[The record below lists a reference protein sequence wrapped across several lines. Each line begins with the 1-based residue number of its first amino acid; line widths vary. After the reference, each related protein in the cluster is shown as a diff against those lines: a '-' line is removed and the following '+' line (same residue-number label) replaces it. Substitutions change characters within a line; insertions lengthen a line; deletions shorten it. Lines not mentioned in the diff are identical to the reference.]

1 MRALELQEHRGVTVA
16 LLVGEIDHANGGRIG
31 GQVEGALEAAGVGL
45 VVDLSG
51 VTFIDSAA
59 ISTLFRLARDA
70 RERGRRLALVVPPDS
85 VVERVLGI
93 VGLDQMVVLA
103 DGLDSAVDEVLRA
116 D

>member
-1 MRALELQEHRGVTVA
+1 MKVVELQQHRGVTVA
-16 LLVGEIDHANGGRIG
+16 VLEGEIDHANGGRIG
-31 GQVEGALEAAGVGL
+31 KEIERALEAAGPRL

-59 ISTLFRLARDA
+59 ISELFRLARDA
-70 RERGRRLALVVPPDS
+70 RERGRRLALVVPRHS

-93 VGLDQMVVLA
+93 VGLDQMVVFA
-103 DGLDSAVDEVLRA
+103 DGLEPAIDEVLQT